1 MYAFNKVMITD
12 SSNDH
17 FRNLINTEATGSIAI
32 DEYTGDVDFSFEDD
46 VLSLRNVSMF
56 SLDGKF
62 ITVHS
67 GNEYTTFMI
76 LSDELRG

>member
-17 FRNLINTEATGSIAI
+17 FRNLINTETTGSIAI

-67 GNEYTTFMI
+67 GNEYTTFMN